1 MKFETLIN
9 LVGSAIFGLI
19 GLSALIGAIFFG
31 AWWHFVTFGMCALMA
46 LCYTQMM
53 STVLKAWL
61 HSSNVSK
68 ASNYA
73 NHSGII
79 RTEKP
84 MR

>member
-46 LCYTQMM
+46 Y
-53 STVLKAWL
+53 VLYK
-61 HSSNVSK
+61 ND
-68 ASNYA
+68 
-73 NHSGII
+73 
-79 RTEKP
+79 
-84 MR
+84 

>member
-46 LCYTQMM
+46 YVLYTDDEYDTE
-53 STVLKAWL
+53 SVATFFKRIK
-61 HSSNVSK
+61 SK
-68 ASNYA
+68 
-73 NHSGII
+73 
-79 RTEKP
+79 
-84 MR
+84 